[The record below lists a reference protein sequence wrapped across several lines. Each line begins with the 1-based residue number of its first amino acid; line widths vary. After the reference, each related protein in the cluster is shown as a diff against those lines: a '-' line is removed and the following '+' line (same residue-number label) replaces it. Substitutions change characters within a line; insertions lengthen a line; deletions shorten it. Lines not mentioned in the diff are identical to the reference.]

1 MDPNVSVRQRMV
13 EASFWSGLSYVL
25 SALSGIIAA
34 PFLIRGLG
42 RAGYGEYV
50 LGLSLVAPL
59 GMMSFGVSAATTR
72 YISEAFANHDYETA
86 ARIVRNS
93 LFLNIVTGLVG
104 LTLCFVFRDIL
115 LSKLFKTAHG

>member
-1 MDPNVSVRQRMV
+1 MDSHTSVRKRMV

-42 RAGYGEYV
+42 RAGYGAYV

-59 GMMSFGVSAATTR
+59 GMMSFGVSAATIR
-72 YISEAFANHDYETA
+72 YISEAFAHDDHESA
-86 ARIVRNS
+86 IRIVRNS
-93 LFLNIVTGLVG
+93 LFLNVLTGVACV
-104 LTLCFVFRDIL
+104 TLCLV
-115 LSKLFKTAHG
+115 